1 MTFKTGETE
10 APSSKRSAPEDP
22 RIDGR
27 RARSLRTQQL
37 IIEAYLA
44 LAREKSPL
52 IPIAV
57 QIAER
62 AGFSARSVFERFRD
76 IHGLQVAAV
85 DHVVAQIAA
94 PLPTEHVDGNRQTRI
109 RMHVELR
116 GRNCARWLP
125 LWRSLV
131 VNQGESA
138 DLKRRVIELRKRVI
152 DRMEAM
158 YAPELSALSA
168 VERRHLLIVLEALL
182 DVASWARMQE
192 FFGLSFDECCSTWA
206 QAIDRLLPPTPA
218 NA

>member
-1 MTFKTGETE
+1 MTSKTGETE
-10 APSSKRSAPEDP
+10 APSSKRSGLDGR

-44 LAREKSPL
+44 LACEKSPL
-52 IPIAV
+52 IPTAA

-62 AGFSARSVFERFRD
+62 AGYSVRSVFERFPD

-94 PLPTEHVDGNRQTRI
+94 PLPTEHVNGDRQARI
-109 RMHVELR
+109 KMHVELR
-116 GRNCARWLP
+116 GRNCQRWLP

-138 DLKRRVIELRKRVI
+138 DLKRRVIELRRRVI

-158 YAPELSALSA
+158 YAPELSVLSA
-168 VERRHLLIVLEALL
+168 VERRHLLIVLETLM
-182 DVASWARMQE
+182 DVERWARMQE
-192 FFGLSFDECCSTWA
+192 FFGLSFEECCAAWA